1 MKKQYS
7 KPGIIIE
14 DFKISQ
20 HIASCG
26 APHESQWGSPLS
38 GSPAS
43 CAWLDPFNDRIFT
56 STSMGLGGN
65 PCSDLQYKQENGK
78 FDIYCYNNPEGGLAV
93 FGS

>member
-26 APHESQWGSPLS
+26 APHESQWEVHYQ
-38 GSPAS
+38 
-43 CAWLDPFNDRIFT
+43 DRQLVVH
-56 STSMGLGGN
+56 G
-65 PCSDLQYKQENGK
+65 
-78 FDIYCYNNPEGGLAV
+78 
-93 FGS
+93 